1 MVPEY
6 VIVTLQSESG
16 TFWGDYRLPTG
27 VPIGTLYPL
36 LTQALEDRLE
46 NGTVTG
52 LSAGGYI
59 LADTRTL
66 ADHAIWDGSILTV
79 REVAE

>member
-6 VIVTLQSESG
+6 VIVTLQSENG
-16 TFWGDYRLPTG
+16 AFLGDYRLPTG

-36 LTQALEDRLE
+36 LTQALETQLE
-46 NGTVTG
+46 NGTVAG
-52 LSAGGYI
+52 LSAGGYS
-59 LADTRTL
+59 LSETQTL

-79 REVAE
+79 REVAR